1 MLEEQGV
8 TVIHSENI
16 HDPHDVN
23 AYQRSRKTAAELL
36 QEAPA
41 AMIDVHRDGV
51 PDPDYYATE
60 FDGEA
65 ATQIRLVVG
74 RQNQNSEANIEFAE
88 KMKAYYDEVKPG
100 LIKSIFMAKGNY
112 NQDLAPHSVLLEVG
126 THTNSLEEAEVGARE
141 FAEVLPQFLGLKTA
155 AEEQEPNATVQ
166 EEPQAQTA
174 AEKSGGM
181 GKAILWLVVLAAVG
195 GFAFV
200 WISRGSLKKG

>member
-1 MLEEQGV
+1 
-8 TVIHSENI
+8 
-16 HDPHDVN
+16 
-23 AYQRSRKTAAELL
+23 
-36 QEAPA
+36 
-41 AMIDVHRDGV
+41 
-51 PDPDYYATE
+51 
-60 FDGEA
+60 
-65 ATQIRLVVG
+65 
-74 RQNQNSEANIEFAE
+74 
-88 KMKAYYDEVKPG
+88 
-100 LIKSIFMAKGNY
+100 MAKGNY